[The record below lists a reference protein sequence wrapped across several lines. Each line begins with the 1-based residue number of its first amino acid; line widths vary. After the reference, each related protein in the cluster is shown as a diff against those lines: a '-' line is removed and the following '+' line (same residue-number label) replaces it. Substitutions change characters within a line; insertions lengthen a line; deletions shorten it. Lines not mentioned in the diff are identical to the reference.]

1 MYFLSQKWGKKSW
14 FNFTVNLKA
23 SWNRKEIFPKT
34 YFYKHLLAATFIFL
48 KTFAPSGNFQ
58 DSVSNLVYKYR
69 TSSCNIYQ
77 EESYSRLKA
86 VNYYA
91 KSSILDVWQNSEYS
105 FEELH
110 ALKVQIEANSTKVF
124 TDVTLYKKW
133 SFSQRISSVNV
144 SKSAVFCGSVYIY
157 WRNP

>member
-1 MYFLSQKWGKKSW
+1 MLFRSKVGGKKSL
-14 FNFTVNLKA
+14 FNFTANLKA

-48 KTFAPSGNFQ
+48 KTFAPSRNFQ
-58 DSVSNLVYKYR
+58 DSVGNLIYKYR
-69 TSSCNIYQ
+69 TSSCNYQ

-110 ALKVQIEANSTKVF
+110 ALKVQIEANRTNVF
-124 TDVTLYKKW
+124 TDVTLHKKW

-144 SKSAVFCGSVYIY
+144 SKSAVFCGSG
-157 WRNP
+157 